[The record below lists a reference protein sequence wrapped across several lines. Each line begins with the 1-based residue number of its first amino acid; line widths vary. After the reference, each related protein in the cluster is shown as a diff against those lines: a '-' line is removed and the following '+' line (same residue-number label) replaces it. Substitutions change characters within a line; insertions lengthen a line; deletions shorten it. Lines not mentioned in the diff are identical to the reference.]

1 VADSIFDARSDA
13 GKSFSFNF
21 HHRDFFGARESCP
34 GLVVHPLVSAEVQVR
49 LLALVD
55 GASKATLEDCI
66 SALPGHPSP
75 VSAVLALANAG
86 LLEIERG
93 TLSATSRVFRGAGAA
108 NGVPDANPV
117 PLKHRSTVLS
127 EAAMRSL
134 QGSVVYRQ
142 TFATKLEG
150 SDFKPEIFVFDLKA
164 PPLTHDIGMPFS
176 RPSVCFGL
184 RENHLTF
191 GTVSAG
197 GRAPSWDGYDKLIVL
212 LDHSRSM
219 TVRLAEV
226 AKRILGLSFDEMDRH
241 LLDGPVP
248 EGDQC
253 SAAEYEQMRV
263 FISEALLILRR
274 NSVAFTQYSQGFL
287 MAGPQGPFDVL
298 YGTED
303 VTDSEDFALEGDD
316 FAARGVHQPGAWI
329 VNQGSH
335 VKSAPLGFSETGT
348 SQLRH
353 ELNFSGVIEMQGE
366 NLVVTSPLRFPTA
379 SAAADFVSG
388 SPNVSWIPIGPTHR

>member
-1 VADSIFDARSDA
+1 MAESIFDARSDA

-21 HHRDFFGARESCP
+21 HDRDFFGTRESFS
-34 GLVVHPLVSAEVQVR
+34 GLAMHPLVSGEVQVQ
-49 LLALVD
+49 LLSLVD
-55 GASKATLEDCI
+55 HSRSATVGDCI
-66 SALPGHPSP
+66 AALTGHPSP
-75 VSAVLALANAG
+75 VTAVLALANAG

-93 TLSATSRVFRGAGAA
+93 TLSATSRVFRGAGTAHAIPEA
-108 NGVPDANPV
+108 NSIT
-117 PLKHRSTVLS
+117 LKHRSTVLS
-127 EAAMRSL
+127 EAAMQSL
-134 QGSVVYRQ
+134 EGSVVYRQ
-142 TFATKLEG
+142 TFARKLEG

-164 PPLTHDIGMPFS
+164 PPLTPNIGMPFS

-191 GTVSAG
+191 GTVSDD
-197 GRAPSWDGYDKLIVL
+197 GRGPSWEGYDKLIVL

-219 TVRLAEV
+219 TVRLADV
-226 AKRILGLSFDEMDRH
+226 AQRILGLSFDEMDGH
-241 LLDGPVP
+241 ILDGPVP
-248 EGDQC
+248 EGGQC
-253 SAAEYEQMRV
+253 SVAEYEQMRV
-263 FISEALLILRR
+263 FVSEALLILRR
-274 NSVAFTQYSQGFL
+274 HSVAFTQYSQGFL

-388 SPNVSWIPIGPTHR
+388 SPNVSWSPVGPAHR